1 MPLLHYAPPGDR
13 ALMGVLTPTGQW
25 TVSAVLLDVD
35 TGVGQNYNHV
45 QTHGMTITAGDPKS
59 GGSTILWGHVRSCGQ
74 GGERMIAKRANELV
88 VVTLSAKTLSDL
100 EDVVNDWLKDQSDHV
115 IVQDISF
122 EQLVTETRK
131 QVAWVVAT
139 HESE

>member
-1 MPLLHYAPPGDR
+1 
-13 ALMGVLTPTGQW
+13 
-25 TVSAVLLDVD
+25 
-35 TGVGQNYNHV
+35 
-45 QTHGMTITAGDPKS
+45 
-59 GGSTILWGHVRSCGQ
+59 
-74 GGERMIAKRANELV
+74 MIAKRANELV